1 MPKNNE
7 HFYRFLLLRQS
18 PDWPLWHLTQ
28 NVQTLMPNLGEMGG
42 I

>member
-7 HFYRFLLLRQS
+7 HFYRFLVLRRS
-18 PDWPLWHLTQ
+18 PDWALCHLTQ